1 MEFMFFNM
9 HVFCVF
15 DGLMTVLDED
25 IQVEEFFIFNFL
37 HSSLDLWDIQFE
49 YLGDQI
55 INCNLLDTKV
65 KCEFK
70 FSHFMDFDS
79 SDNTNDLEK
88 PGFVFLYWFLYT
100 EFTSGNSGFNIFLD
114 FFEEFGEK
122 VTVFGTCL
130 EQTVF
135 ILAR

>member
-1 MEFMFFNM
+1 
-9 HVFCVF
+9 
-15 DGLMTVLDED
+15 
-25 IQVEEFFIFNFL
+25 
-37 HSSLDLWDIQFE
+37 
-49 YLGDQI
+49 
-55 INCNLLDTKV
+55 
-65 KCEFK
+65 
-70 FSHFMDFDS
+70 MDFDS

-88 PGFVFLYWFLYT
+88 PGFVFLYWFLDT

-122 VTVFGTCL
+122 VTVFGACL